1 MNKEKDIFNRKNK
14 KCADSLYKIPE
25 NYFKELNSELEIRIS
40 NLESKNT
47 KIIFFKNFIKIA
59 AVFLLIIGVYS
70 LFTNSINNDSI
81 NYEQLSNSIDD
92 YLSTE
97 DELYYTFNQD
107 EDKNYLKI
115 NENIDDYFETE
126 INLY

>member
-47 KIIFFKNFIKIA
+47 HSQSRIMNRFY
-59 AVFLLIIGVYS
+59 LICKRIYI
-70 LFTNSINNDSI
+70 LMHRI
-81 NYEQLSNSIDD
+81 QKKQ
-92 YLSTE
+92 
-97 DELYYTFNQD
+97 ELYSNPNQI
-107 EDKNYLKI
+107 LKS
-115 NENIDDYFETE
+115 T
-126 INLY
+126 NLKTKTI

>member
-1 MNKEKDIFNRKNK
+1 MNKEKDIFDRKNK
-14 KCADSLYKIPE
+14 KGADSLYKIPE
-25 NYFKELNSELEIRIS
+25 NYFKELNNELEIRIS

-47 KIIFFKNFIKIA
+47 KILFFKNFIKIA
-59 AVFLLIIGVYS
+59 AVFLLIIGVHS

-81 NYEQLSNSIDD
+81 NYEQLSNSIDE
-92 YLSTE
+92 YFSSE
-97 DELYYTFNQD
+97 DELYYTFNHD

-126 INLY
+126 IDLY